1 MSRGDAEGVHTA
13 PVIPL
18 NRYWMNLRVAAE
30 HVDVEFPDVIAA
42 VARHEMHAVDDTQ
55 GRPGVWMVRM
65 LEVEAW
71 AEKRAQLVG

>member
-42 VARHEMHAVDDTQ
+42 VARHEM
-55 GRPGVWMVRM
+55 VRM